1 MKTTKVKKTRMRV
14 WEFELHSPS
23 ILLPPH
29 PTLTC
34 NFFFSELKE
43 CFLTNKIF
51 FVEFRSSLKNPRPER
66 IQQNFNQHIYLE
78 NKLVGKTWYYVIIQF
93 LSPTKKMVKFYK
105 NLEVNL
111 KNDPAYQGLNTNL
124 KRKFKILDVCYRIFP
139 FTLFY
144 LCRKMRKIL
153 LRISL
158 LTNRK
163 LL

>member
-1 MKTTKVKKTRMRV
+1 MKTTKVKKKTNEGLRV
-14 WEFELHSPS
+14 WTSFSFYS
-23 ILLPPH
+23 STIQPH
-29 PTLTC
+29 PHLQ
-34 NFFFSELKE
+34 FFFSELKE

-144 LCRKMRKIL
+144 LFRKMRKML